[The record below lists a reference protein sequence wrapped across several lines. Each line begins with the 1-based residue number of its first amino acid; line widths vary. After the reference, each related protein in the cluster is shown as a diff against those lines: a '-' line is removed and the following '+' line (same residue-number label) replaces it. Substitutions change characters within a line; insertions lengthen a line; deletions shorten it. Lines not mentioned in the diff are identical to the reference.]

1 MKTEFLLW
9 LPIILL
15 ALASIVKMLANSER
29 SNRKPWIRIEEIKEN
44 E

>member
-1 MKTEFLLW
+1 MDYIFYLW

-15 ALASIVKMLANSER
+15 ALASLAKIFNK
-29 SNRKPWIRIEEIKEN
+29 NDKTRKSWIRVEEIDEN

>member
-15 ALASIVKMLANSER
+15 ALASIVKMLARSER
-29 SNRKPWIRIEEIKEN
+29 STRNPWSRIEEIKEN

>member
-29 SNRKPWIRIEEIKEN
+29 SNRKHWIRIEEIKEN

>member
-1 MKTEFLLW
+1 MDYIFYLW

-15 ALASIVKMLANSER
+15 ALVSLFKILNKNKNSR
-29 SNRKPWIRIEEIKEN
+29 TPWIRIEEVKEN